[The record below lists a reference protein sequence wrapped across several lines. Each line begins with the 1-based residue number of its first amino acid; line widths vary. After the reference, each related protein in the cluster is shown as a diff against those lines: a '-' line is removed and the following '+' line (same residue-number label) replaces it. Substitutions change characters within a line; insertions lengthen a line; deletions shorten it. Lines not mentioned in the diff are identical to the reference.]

1 MAGSDDRENEPSSLR
16 LPQWLP
22 ETRAVHAGLDV
33 DPTTGAIAPNISMSV
48 NNVLVPGDGAFSAD
62 GVEDLADLPFL
73 YARWTNPTVRQ
84 LEKRLAALE
93 STEEAIA
100 SATGLAAIAGVFFTF
115 LKAGDHLIVS
125 DVCYAGASELACR
138 ILPDYGIEVTRVNLS
153 RIEEL
158 EAAIR
163 PNTRL
168 IHCESPCNPIIRLT
182 DLRAVAVLA
191 RERNI
196 LASVDSTF
204 ATPASTQPAML
215 GMDLVVHSLTKF
227 INGHGDALGG
237 VVCGSKA
244 LIAKIRARAGVYLGA
259 ALSAQNAWLIM
270 RGVDTLFARMH
281 MVSDTAMK
289 VAEFLSTHPAI
300 EKVIYPGLE
309 SHPQR
314 ALAARQMTLAGG
326 MIAFQ
331 VKGDI
336 NAAAQDLAARLRII
350 HYAFSLGHQRSIVVL
365 LATAEMMTSTFHLEG
380 RQLED
385 YRAFAGDG
393 IFRLSIGLEKH
404 DDLIADLDQ
413 ALRGSA

>member
-1 MAGSDDRENEPSSLR
+1 MADSDDRAKVPS
-16 LPQWLP
+16 LPGRQWLP
-22 ETRAVHAGLDV
+22 ETRAVHAGLEI
-33 DPTTGAIAPNISMSV
+33 DPGTRAIAPNISMSV

-93 STEEAIA
+93 ATEEAIA

-115 LKAGDHLIVS
+115 LKAGDHLIIS

-153 RIEEL
+153 RIEDIK
-158 EAAIR
+158 AAIR

-168 IHCESPCNPIIRLT
+168 IHCESPCNPIIRLN
-182 DLRAVAVLA
+182 DLGAVAA
-191 RERNI
+191 IAHERNI
-196 LASVDSTF
+196 LVSVDSTF
-204 ATPASTQPAML
+204 ATPASTQPVTF
-215 GMDLVVHSLTKF
+215 GVDLVIHSLTKF

-281 MVSDTAMK
+281 MISDTAVK
-289 VAEFLSTHPAI
+289 VAEFLSTHHAVA
-300 EKVIYPGLE
+300 KVIYPGLQ
-309 SHPQR
+309 SHPQHE
-314 ALAARQMTLAGG
+314 LAARQMALAGG

-331 VKGDI
+331 VKGDM
-336 NAAAQDLAARLRII
+336 NKVAQDLATRLRII

-365 LATAEMMTSTFHLEG
+365 LQTADMMRSTFHLEG
-380 RQLED
+380 RQLHD
-385 YRAFAGDG
+385 YREFAGDG

-404 DDLIADLDQ
+404 DDLIADLGQ

>member
-1 MAGSDDRENEPSSLR
+1 MTDKDSRLSGGSTA
-16 LPQWLP
+16 LPKP
-22 ETRAVHAGLDV
+22 ETLAVHAGIEIDAA
-33 DPTTGAIAPNISMSV
+33 TGAIAPNISMSV

-62 GVEDLADLPFL
+62 GVDDLAELPFL

-93 STEEAIA
+93 ATEEAIV

-125 DVCYAGASELACR
+125 DVCYAGAAELARR
-138 ILPDYGIEVTRVNLS
+138 ILPDYGIEVTAVNMS
-153 RIEEL
+153 RIDAV

-182 DLRAVAVLA
+182 DLGRVADLA
-191 RERNI
+191 HRRGI
-196 LASVDSTF
+196 LVSVDSTF
-204 ATPASTQPAML
+204 ATPAATQPARL
-215 GMDLVVHSLTKF
+215 GVDLVIHSLTKF

-244 LIAKIRARAGVYLGA
+244 LVARIRGRAGVYLGA

-270 RGVDTLFARMH
+270 RGIDTLFARLRL
-281 MVSDTAMK
+281 VSDTAQR
-289 VAEFLSTHPAI
+289 VATFLESHPAV
-300 EKVIYPGLE
+300 ERVIYPGLA

-314 ALAARQMTLAGG
+314 SLVEKQMALTGG
-326 MIAFQ
+326 MISFRLQ
-331 VKGDI
+331 GDMH
-336 NAAAQDLAARLRII
+336 AAARVLARELKTI
-350 HYAFSLGHQRSIVVL
+350 HYAFSLGHQRSIVVHL
-365 LATAEMMTSTFHLEG
+365 DTAEMVASTFQLDG
-380 RQLED
+380 AQLED

-393 IFRLSIGLEKH
+393 IFRLSIGLEAAE
-404 DDLIADLDQ
+404 DLVADLDQ
-413 ALRGSA
+413 ALRASG